1 MTLESRK
8 KKVFVLAGEAS
19 GDLHGSHV
27 VRKLVLG
34 SEGIDAMLWKNDE
47 RYDISKKINK
57 MIESMWSSE

>member
-1 MTLESRK
+1 MTVESRK

-34 SEGIDAMLWKNDE
+34 NEGFAACEVVCWVGI
-47 RYDISKKINK
+47 
-57 MIESMWSSE
+57 